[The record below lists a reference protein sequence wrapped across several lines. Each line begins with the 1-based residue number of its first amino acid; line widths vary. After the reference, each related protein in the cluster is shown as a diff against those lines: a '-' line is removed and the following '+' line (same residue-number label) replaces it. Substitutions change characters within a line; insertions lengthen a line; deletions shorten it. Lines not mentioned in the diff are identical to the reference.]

1 MQSEKGCNLQKLL
14 LSKLALMT
22 VAVVMVARCSDANF
36 QAGTG
41 GPSQGKQ
48 KLNPK
53 LPPITPGE
61 KTLNLRYGNG
71 IKPTVADYLFVLDNS
86 VSMQA
91 AAASVASGLAAISK
105 DRFPESTQIAVMT
118 TMVAKDAMAP
128 NLTTHADIIRNG
140 HSCID
145 LEPGFLSLYNGSA
158 QEKFKACRNN
168 DYPSAYPIKGC
179 DQSWFKPFDVNSDG
193 QRCFSAALQSP
204 FHAVGCEAGLY
215 ALEQMLTR
223 NQGKP
228 IFRENT
234 ALNIIFISDERQG
247 CTASE
252 TIGTP
257 GSVEGTATAQRIKDA
272 IFANSKIA
280 SLKISGVIPPND
292 KIPSNA
298 LGYKEVIDFFK
309 GFSVSLTAATT
320 NYNDIIE
327 SLVTSKADIT
337 QKEFAVPTTAQ
348 KITTLLVDGVVQREG
363 KDYSYNAA
371 AKKVSI
377 PSLDPQKSVELT
389 IKYLD

>member
-1 MQSEKGCNLQKLL
+1 
-14 LSKLALMT
+14 MT
-22 VAVVMVARCSDANF
+22 LVMVAGCSDANF
-36 QAGTG
+36 QAGG
-41 GPSQGKQ
+41 DSPAKGKQ

-53 LPPITPGE
+53 TPTTATPGE

-71 IKPTVADYLFVLDNS
+71 VKPTVADYLFVLDNS
-86 VSMQA
+86 VSMKA
-91 AAASVASGLAAISK
+91 AAARVASGLAAISK
-105 DRFPESTQIAVMT
+105 DTFPESAQIAVMT

-128 NLTTHADIIRNG
+128 NLTTHADISRYE
-140 HSCID
+140 CID
-145 LEPGFLSLYNGSA
+145 FEPGFLSLYNGAA
-158 QEKFKACRNN
+158 QEKFKSCDKNP
-168 DYPSAYPIKGC
+168 YKSVSPIKGC

-204 FHAVGCEAGLY
+204 FYGVGCEAGLY

-234 ALNIIFISDERQG
+234 ALNIIFLSDERYG
-247 CTASE
+247 CSAPE
-252 TIGTP
+252 TRGIP
-257 GSVEGTATAQRIKDA
+257 GPVGGTATAQRIKDA

-280 SLKISGVIPPND
+280 SLRISGVIPSADQIPN
-292 KIPSNA
+292 NA
-298 LGYKEVIDFFK
+298 IGYNEVISFFK
-309 GFSVSLTAATT
+309 GISIPLTAATT

-327 SLVTSKADIT
+327 KLITSTADIT
-337 QKEFAVPTTAQ
+337 QKEFLVPTTAQ
-348 KITTLLVDGVVQREG
+348 KITTVLVDGVVQQEG

-371 AKKVSI
+371 SKKVSI

>member
-1 MQSEKGCNLQKLL
+1 LQKLL
-14 LSKLALMT
+14 LSKFALMT

-41 GPSQGKQ
+41 TPSQGKQ

-53 LPPITPGE
+53 PPPITPGE

-71 IKPTVADYLFVLDNS
+71 IKPTVADYLFILDNS
-86 VSMQA
+86 VSMKA

-105 DRFPESTQIAVMT
+105 DTFPESAQIAVMT

-128 NLTTHADIIRNG
+128 NLGTHADINRTD
-140 HSCID
+140 HACID

-168 DYPSAYPIKGC
+168 NYPSAYPIKGC

-228 IFRENT
+228 IFRENA
-234 ALNIIFISDERQG
+234 ALNIIFISDEREG

-252 TIGTP
+252 TRGTP
-257 GSVEGTATAQRIKDA
+257 GPVGGTATAQRIKDA

-280 SLKISGVIPPND
+280 SLRISGIIPAAD
-292 KIPSNA
+292 KIPTNA
-298 LGYKEVIDFFK
+298 PGYNEVISFFQ
-309 GFSVSLTAATT
+309 GISIPLTAATT

-327 SLVTSKADIT
+327 RLITSTADIT
-337 QKEFAVPTTAQ
+337 QKEFSVPTTAQ
-348 KITTLLVDGVVQREG
+348 KITSVLVDGVVQREG
-363 KDYSYNAA
+363 KDYSYNVAS
-371 AKKVSI
+371 KKVSI